1 MKAEYEV
8 LMNVAMLSVHSC
20 PLGRL
25 GEKNT
30 GGMSVYIRELA
41 RQLGRQ
47 GHRIDVYT
55 RAHGPV
61 HDQII
66 GFAPNARVIHL
77 QAGRDEE
84 VDKLEIYPHLSDFVL
99 ELERFRVT
107 HHVHYDLIHSHYWLS
122 GWAGRQIR
130 QIWNV
135 GHVTTFHT
143 VAAVKNAVGIGEP
156 EPRLRLDAEK
166 SLVTACD
173 RIVASSDSE
182 RRHLID
188 HYQASPELIRIVP
201 CGVNPGLFRPIDRA
215 RALRYLDCN
224 GEKIVLYVGRINPLK
239 GVEQLLGAM
248 ALLNQ
253 QKAKLV
259 IVGGGEQ
266 SRSEMK
272 RLKDLSERLEIQR
285 SVVFQGLVKQEL
297 LPYYYSAAD
306 VCVVP
311 SYYESF
317 GLVALESL
325 ACGTPVVST
334 KVGCAEH
341 VIRHGK
347 TGYLVVDNTPATL
360 ADAIKTMLVRSG
372 EEALSPGSIRESVTS
387 FTWDNMAHT
396 TEKEYRSVLMAQSL
410 CLSPCSKQLEASC
423 RPR

>member
-1 MKAEYEV
+1 
-8 LMNVAMLSVHSC
+8 MNVAMLSVHSC

-66 GFAPNARVIHL
+66 GFATNVRVIHL

-84 VDKLEIYPHLSDFVL
+84 VDKLAIYPHLSDFVL

-107 HHVHYDLIHSHYWLS
+107 HDLHYDLIHSHYWLS
-122 GWAGRQIR
+122 GWAGRQI
-130 QIWNV
+130 QQAWNV

-166 SLVTACD
+166 SLVTACH
-173 RIVASSDSE
+173 RIVASSNSE

-188 HYQASPELIRIVP
+188 YYQAPPGLIRVVP
-201 CGVNPGLFRPIDRA
+201 CGVNLDLFRPIDKKTA
-215 RALRYLDCN
+215 SRYLD
-224 GEKIVLYVGRINPLK
+224 GDGRKVVLYVGRINPLK
-239 GVEQLLGAM
+239 GVDQLVRAM
-248 ALLNQ
+248 AFLNQ
-253 QKAKLV
+253 QKVRLM

-266 SRSEMK
+266 SRSEMN
-272 RLKDLSERLEIQR
+272 RLKDLSERLGIQG
-285 SVVFQGLVKQEL
+285 SVVFQGLAKQEL

-317 GLVALESL
+317 GLVTLESL
-325 ACGTPVVST
+325 ACGTPVVAT

-347 TGYLVVDNTPATL
+347 TGYLLANNTPAAL
-360 ADAIKTMLVRSG
+360 ADAIKTLLVRSG
-372 EEALSPGSIRESVTS
+372 GEAPSPESVRESITS
-387 FTWDNMAHT
+387 FTWNNMAHT
-396 TEKEYRSVLMAQSL
+396 TEKEYRSVFMAQRLPSP
-410 CLSPCSKQLEASC
+410 PCSKPLEVSC